1 MIFTLILVI
10 DGWAI
15 FYEITL
21 GWVSLHP
28 TDNLVNTGPEE
39 GLVLSG
45 SKPLPEKKLTQICV
59 AVWRHLVNTQSM
71 KYPTCPNVCI

>member
-45 SKPLPEKKLTQICV
+45 SKPLPEKKIDPDLCRCMTSFGQYTI
-59 AVWRHLVNTQSM
+59 HEIPHMS
-71 KYPTCPNVCI
+71 